1 MLLTVAILAS
11 LYKKRSN
18 NLSIYVRRPRDMALY
33 EKITNYILVLFDT
46 KLNCDYGAAS
56 VKKLF
61 HAVIYVE
68 NLYCVNKT

>member
-1 MLLTVAILAS
+1 
-11 LYKKRSN
+11 
-18 NLSIYVRRPRDMALY
+18 MALY